1 MRIVK
6 STIALLLV
14 ILMTAC
20 PGSKDDGPDVDAMGD
35 PGSVTLVF
43 PDNNSE
49 CTEGATVNDVQSAI
63 TFQWQASENAD
74 SYEVNVKNLDNG
86 ETQKTESLTNESTIT
101 LSSNTPYEWFVI
113 TKSDN
118 SETAPESAIWKFYNA
133 GEGVVNYAPFP
144 AEALYPKRGGS
155 ISATTNV
162 ELEWQGDD
170 VDNDITEFEVFFGT
184 EANPS
189 VSIGSTTENTMAANV
204 ISGETYYWQVKTE
217 DKTGNTSISEI
228 FNFIVE

>member
-20 PGSKDDGPDVDAMGD
+20 PGSKDDGPDLDEMGD
-35 PGSVTLVF
+35 PGSVSLVF

-49 CTEGATVNDVQSAI
+49 CTEGATVNDMQSAI

-118 SETAPESAIWKFYNA
+118 SETAPESATWKFYNA

-144 AEALYPKRGGS
+144 AEAFYPQRGGT
-155 ISATTNV
+155 ISANTSV
-162 ELEWQGDD
+162 ALEWKGDD

-184 EANPS
+184 EATAS
-189 VSIGSTTENTMAANV
+189 TSMGVSSENTMIVNIA
-204 ISGETYYWQVKTE
+204 SGKSYYWQVKTV
-217 DKTGNTSISEI
+217 DGTGNTSISEI
-228 FNFIVE
+228 FDFKVE

>member
-6 STIALLLV
+6 SVMWLLLLV
-14 ILMTAC
+14 VMTAC
-20 PGSKDDGPDVDAMGD
+20 PGSKDDGPDLDEMGD
-35 PGSVTLVF
+35 PGSVSLVF

-49 CTEGATVNDVQSAI
+49 CTEGATVNDMQSAI

-74 SYEVNVKNLDNG
+74 SYDVNVKNLDNG

-118 SETAPESAIWKFYNA
+118 SETAPESATWKFYNA

-144 AEALYPKRGGS
+144 AEAFYPKRGGT
-155 ISATTNV
+155 ISANTSV
-162 ELEWQGDD
+162 ALEWKGDD

>member
-20 PGSKDDGPDVDAMGD
+20 PGSKDDGPDVDEMGD

-86 ETQKTESLTNESTIT
+86 ETQKTESNSNESTIT
-101 LSSNTPYEWFVI
+101 LNSNTPYEWFVI
-113 TKSDN
+113 TKSND
-118 SETAPESAIWKFYNA
+118 SESAPESAKWKFYNA
-133 GEGVVNYAPFP
+133 GVGVVNYAPFP
-144 AEALYPKRGGS
+144 AEAFYPKRGGT
-155 ISATTNV
+155 ISANTSV
-162 ELEWQGDD
+162 ALEWKGDD

-189 VSIGSTTENTMAANV
+189 VSIGSTIENTMTANV

-228 FNFIVE
+228 FNFKVE